1 MKILFYDTKSYDKES
16 FEATLKKFP
25 GIQID
30 YIRSD
35 LDPRT
40 AALADGF
47 DAVCAFV
54 SSNVSEATLKILHEK
69 GVRLVLLRCAGYNN
83 VDLEKAA
90 AYDICVMR
98 VPGYSPEAVAEHGV
112 LQAFPIANHC
122 ITMDEPFKIIYGVE
136 GYFVNDL
143 KKLVTNDKGQT
154 LLDDYVVFDLET
166 TGFSPIHDA
175 IIEIGAVKVSNLW

>member
-16 FEATLKKFP
+16 FEATLAKYP
-25 GIQID
+25 GIQIE
-30 YIRSD
+30 YIRPD

-98 VPGYSPEAVAEHGV
+98 VPGYSPEAVAEHAMALALACNRRLYKAYNKV
-112 LQAFPIANHC
+112 REMISASPDSWASISMVRLPESS
-122 ITMDEPFKIIYGVE
+122 EPAGSVQLCA
-136 GYFVNDL
+136 GS
-143 KKLVTNDKGQT
+143 VT
-154 LLDDYVVFDLET
+154 
-166 TGFSPIHDA
+166 
-175 IIEIGAVKVSNLW
+175 VSA

>member
-69 GVRLVLLRCAGYNN
+69 GVRLGPAALRRIQQRGSG
-83 VDLEKAA
+83 K
-90 AYDICVMR
+90 
-98 VPGYSPEAVAEHGV
+98 GS
-112 LQAFPIANHC
+112 C
-122 ITMDEPFKIIYGVE
+122 I
-136 GYFVNDL
+136 
-143 KKLVTNDKGQT
+143 
-154 LLDDYVVFDLET
+154 
-166 TGFSPIHDA
+166 
-175 IIEIGAVKVSNLW
+175 

>member
-16 FEATLKKFP
+16 FEATLKKYP

-69 GVRLVLLRCAGYNN
+69 GVRLVRLFSGSCRRAC
-83 VDLEKAA
+83 
-90 AYDICVMR
+90 
-98 VPGYSPEAVAEHGV
+98 HGSGSG
-112 LQAFPIANHC
+112 LQPPLIQS
-122 ITMDEPFKIIYGVE
+122 
-136 GYFVNDL
+136 L
-143 KKLVTNDKGQT
+143 
-154 LLDDYVVFDLET
+154 
-166 TGFSPIHDA
+166 
-175 IIEIGAVKVSNLW
+175 